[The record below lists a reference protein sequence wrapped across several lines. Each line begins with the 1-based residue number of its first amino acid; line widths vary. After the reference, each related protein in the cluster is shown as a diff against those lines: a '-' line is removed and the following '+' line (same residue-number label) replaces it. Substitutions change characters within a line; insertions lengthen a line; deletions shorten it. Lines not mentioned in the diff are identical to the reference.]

1 VAVGP
6 LDIGVYSSDP
16 ALLAVVATYLAVYD
30 LEWDLSPMRP
40 VRLDMVTA
48 TTDQPPADG
57 SYLQTARMVVD
68 RTLHGLR
75 ASTEHGITMTGI
87 LDDEGERWQMLV
99 PSALIARGMHWEIE
113 DLLSLVLTIGWKR
126 GDWVPLHAAGLTDGE
141 RGVVVCAAGGGGKT
155 TFTMAMVRAGW
166 KSVGDDKLLLRSDGA
181 EPLIGGLKHM
191 LNVDP
196 AVDAWFPEIGDL
208 RGLPEYSA
216 WTIKRRVSTTS
227 LWPDSTAA
235 SMRPTTI
242 VSFERTPGPG
252 AFAMEPMDNAA
263 TLETLLRQ
271 TVIPNDPG
279 EARWITGVLATCAR
293 GASGI
298 RLKVGDDAYVDPG
311 SVSAVVEA
319 FR

>member
-1 VAVGP
+1 M
-6 LDIGVYSSDP
+6 
-16 ALLAVVATYLAVYD
+16 AVVATSLAVYD
-30 LEWDLSPMRP
+30 LRWDLSPMRP
-40 VRLDMVTA
+40 VRLEISIA
-48 TTDQPPADG
+48 TSYQPPADG
-57 SYLQTARMVVD
+57 SYLQAARMLVD
-68 RTLHGLR
+68 RTLRGLR
-75 ASTEHGITMTGI
+75 ASTEHGATITGI
-87 LDDEGERWQMLV
+87 LDDEGDSWQMLV
-99 PSALIARGMHWEIE
+99 PSDLLARGLHWEIE

-141 RGVVVCAAGGGGKT
+141 RGLVVCATGGGGKT

-166 KSVGDDKLLLRSDGA
+166 KSLGDDKLLLRSDGT

-242 VSFERTPGPG
+242 VSLERMAGRGTFELESMDSGRTV
-252 AFAMEPMDNAA
+252 A
-263 TLETLLRQ
+263 TLLRQ
-271 TVIPNDPG
+271 TVIPHSAA
-279 EARWITGVLATCAR
+279 EARWITGALATCAR
-293 GASGI
+293 GAIGV

-311 SVSAVVEA
+311 SISAAAQA